1 MPEADQK
8 RDLTMKLLQLVRIL
22 VVLGAGGELL
32 EAQMPP
38 VVLRIDTGNFVRY
51 DQETADW
58 TKFGTSPGIVTL
70 VPGHLPPFGS
80 YIGLADVVSVNGK
93 PVKGVRVFR
102 GLNTNF
108 AINPIPKQAV
118 ADLSGTPYVDQLFV
132 IQNLDGTVIGTIA
145 VTGLQITS
153 PAPAASGLGGWAS
166 VVVGGSGAFLGVTGQ
181 GCGVSGGGTPPGGS
195 RITSVTED
203 PANRRING
211 GGTTYSV
218 FCLIP
223 RTRPEVV
230 TTAAGP
236 AIVHSSDYSPITPAK
251 PAKPGEILT
260 LFAYGLGPTRPGVD
274 PGQPFTADPQQLVI
288 APVEVLVNGKSSE
301 VLYAGGYPG
310 AVDGYQ
316 VNFQVPNT
324 TMPGMASVQVTG
336 AWIPGPEVRMLIQ

>member
-1 MPEADQK
+1 MIGRWKHRVMVA
-8 RDLTMKLLQLVRIL
+8 MCAVWALQT
-22 VVLGAGGELL
+22 AA
-32 EAQMPP
+32 AQDTRSMPP
-38 VVLRIDTGNFVRY
+38 VVLRLDTANFVRY

-70 VPGHLPPFGS
+70 APGHLPPFGS
-80 YIGLADVVSVNGK
+80 YISLADVVNVNGK
-93 PVKGVRVFR
+93 PVKGVRMLR

-108 AINPIPKQAV
+108 AINAIPAQAV
-118 ADLSGTPYVDQLFV
+118 ADISGTPYFDQLFV
-132 IQNLDGTVIGTIA
+132 IQNLDGTVIGTLVVIGVQ
-145 VTGLQITS
+145 VTN
-153 PAPAASGLGGWAS
+153 PAPAAIGLGGWGT

-181 GCGVSGGGTPPGGS
+181 GCGAGGGGTPPGGA
-195 RITSVTED
+195 RISSVTED

-218 FCLIP
+218 LCLIP

-236 AIVHSSDYSPITPAK
+236 AIVHSSDYSPVTPAK

-260 LFAYGLGPTRPGVD
+260 LFASGLGPTLPGVD
-274 PGQPFTADPQQLVI
+274 PGQPFTAAPQQSVI
-288 APVEVLVNGKSSE
+288 APVEVLVNGKSSQ

-316 VNFQVPNT
+316 VNFQVPDT
-324 TMPGMASVQVTG
+324 TTPGMASVQMTS
-336 AWIPGPEVRMLIQ
+336 AWIPGPEVKIVVQ